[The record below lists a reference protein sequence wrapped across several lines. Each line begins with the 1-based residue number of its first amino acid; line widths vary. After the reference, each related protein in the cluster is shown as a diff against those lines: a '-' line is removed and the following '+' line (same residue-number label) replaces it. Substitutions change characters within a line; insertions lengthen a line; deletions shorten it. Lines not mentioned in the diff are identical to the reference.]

1 MLTVTDAPPGNQD
14 GASPGI
20 VDLRDPVQARA
31 WLTLL
36 RDTVRDGSAAGE
48 DATRR
53 PSKRMF
59 SRFEARRRIREAS
72 QSTLSMIAAAERAL
86 VALAPG

>member
-1 MLTVTDAPPGNQD
+1 MLTVIGTPTGDQD
-14 GASPGI
+14 GASPSI
-20 VDLRDPVQARA
+20 VDLRDPAQARA

-36 RDTVRDGSAAGE
+36 RDAVRDGSAAGE

-72 QSTLSMIAAAERAL
+72 QSTLAMIAAAERAL
-86 VALAPG
+86 SALAPG

>member
-1 MLTVTDAPPGNQD
+1 MLTVTTTPSEGQD

-20 VDLRDPVQARA
+20 VDLRDPAQARA

-36 RDTVRDGSAAGE
+36 RNTVRDGTAAGE

-53 PSKRMF
+53 PRKRMF
-59 SRFEARRRIREAS
+59 SRFEARRRIRES
-72 QSTLSMIAAAERAL
+72 LQSTLTMIEVAERVLSATTS
-86 VALAPG
+86 G